1 LIFPLKSVTCA
12 LYDHATKSMK
22 PPAPPE
28 PSDPSDQS
36 HPSDPSD
43 DLHRLLPKH
52 GGYRNL
58 RSFHA
63 ALAVYDATVI
73 FCNRFIE
80 RSSRTRDQMVQAARS
95 GARNISEGSVAS
107 GTSKKTELKLTNVA
121 RASLEEL
128 MGDYEDF
135 LRQHAL
141 PIWDANSPPALAT
154 RRQLQSDQFDL
165 CEFVRTA
172 APEAAANT
180 LLCLI
185 NQASYLIHRQ
195 LDRLEQ
201 DFLKHG
207 GFTER
212 LYEVRSQLRQQ
223 QPESPGKTTS
233 PPPACPLCA
242 KPMRLRTTHKG
253 PHAGQKFWGC
263 SAYPECKGTRPV

>member
-1 LIFPLKSVTCA
+1 MNSP
-12 LYDHATKSMK
+12 D
-22 PPAPPE
+22 PPDK
-28 PSDPSDQS
+28 SDPSY
-36 HPSDPSD
+36 PSVPSD

-52 GGYRNL
+52 GGYRKL

-63 ALAVYDATVI
+63 ALAVYDATIV

-128 MGDYEDF
+128 MGDYQDF
-135 LRQHAL
+135 LRNRGL
-141 PIWDANSPPALAT
+141 PLWDKDSPQAQCA
-154 RRQLQSDQFDL
+154 RRQLQSDQFNL

-180 LLCLI
+180 LLCLV

-195 LDRLEQ
+195 LDRLER
-201 DFLKHG
+201 DFLERG

-212 LYEVRSQLRQQ
+212 LYQVRTQSRQQ
-223 QPESPGKTTS
+223 QPKRPPPATP
-233 PPPACPLCA
+233 PPPACPRCG
-242 KPMRLRTTHKG
+242 KPMRQRTARQG
-253 PHAGQKFWGC
+253 PHAGQRFWGC
-263 SAYPECKGTRPV
+263 SAYPECKGTRPA

>member
-1 LIFPLKSVTCA
+1 
-12 LYDHATKSMK
+12 MK
-22 PPAPPE
+22 TPDPPDK
-28 PSDPSDQS
+28 SDPSA
-36 HPSDPSD
+36 PSDPSD

-52 GGYRNL
+52 GGYRKL

-63 ALAVYDATVI
+63 ALAVYDATIV

-141 PIWDANSPPALAT
+141 PLWDPNSAQALAA

-185 NQASYLIHRQ
+185 NQATYLIHRQ
-195 LDRLEQ
+195 LDRLEE

-212 LYEVRSQLRQQ
+212 LYTVRSQVRQPKSDSSG
-223 QPESPGKTTS
+223 QPDP
-233 PPPACPLCA
+233 PPPACPCCG
-242 KPMRLRTTHKG
+242 KPMRQRTARKG
-253 PHAGQKFWGC
+253 PRAGQKFWGC
-263 SAYPECKGTRPV
+263 SAYPDCKGTRPV

>member
-1 LIFPLKSVTCA
+1 
-12 LYDHATKSMK
+12 MK
-22 PPAPPE
+22 PPDS
-28 PSDPSDQS
+28 SDKSDQS
-36 HPSDPSD
+36 DPSDPSD
-43 DLHRLLPKH
+43 DLHHLLPKH
-52 GGYRNL
+52 GGYRKL

-63 ALAVYDATVI
+63 ALALYDATIV
-73 FCNRFIE
+73 FCNRFIA

-135 LRQHAL
+135 LRHRAL
-141 PIWDANSPPALAT
+141 PIWDANSPPALAA

-172 APEAAANT
+172 APEATANT

-185 NQASYLIHRQ
+185 NQATYLIHRQ

-212 LYEVRSQLRQQ
+212 LYTVRSQVRQQ
-223 QPESPGKTTS
+223 KSDPPCQTDP
-233 PPPACPLCA
+233 PPPACPCCG
-242 KPMRLRTTHKG
+242 KPMRQRTARKG
-253 PHAGQKFWGC
+253 PRAGQKFWGC
-263 SAYPECKGTRPV
+263 TTYPDCKGTRPV